1 MVAFLCRALS
11 ESEPKAKLELSA
23 SQSGTLNECKSKT
36 QHEFSERDKEG
47 RIYMEEIKQYRH
59 ENKYH
64 ITYAQYLSLR
74 QRLRAVM
81 KPDPHTRQDRKMWRT
96 HTFLL

>member
-1 MVAFLCRALS
+1 MCSFSLRRTLS
-11 ESEPKAKLELSA
+11 ESEPNAKDELSE

-36 QHEFSERDKEG
+36 QHEFSERDKEREREG

-74 QRLRAVM
+74 
-81 KPDPHTRQDRKMWRT
+81 
-96 HTFLL
+96 